1 MKGKSKSK
9 LGQSNAYQKGCK
21 HENTCSTKDNYPS
34 PSTKSRKSFVMEVAE
49 SNELNS
55 KLNGGDNNGPP
66 DIISTIKSYF
76 KDHK

>member
-9 LGQSNAYQKGCK
+9 LVQSNAYQKGSK
-21 HENTCSTKDNYPS
+21 HENKCSTKESY

-49 SNELNS
+49 RNELDS

-66 DIISTIKSYF
+66 EIISTIKSYF
-76 KDHK
+76 KDHR